1 MVEITVTAYTVL
13 IFKPVQAHSTFKI
26 LISLSLILKALKD
39 RIIIALVIETD
50 TSKTLNDA

>member
-1 MVEITVTAYTVL
+1 MVEITVTAYTVF